1 MKNLST
7 IVKALLKP
15 VALVKYVCFPFLMA
29 QSQQAIDFSKIVH
42 SSSIMAKVETSESVW
57 LATDNGLYQ
66 INKTNGKYAHL
77 TTENS
82 VLPSNH
88 IKGICVTANENVYA
102 ATDNGIF
109 RFDGVSYLTISTE
122 NANLPTNHFTSIA
135 CDESGRIFLGTTNY
149 GIVMM
154 KNYKCH
160 IFNTHNS
167 VLTTNSVNKVYCNE
181 NGIIISELANG
192 YYAAMGNSTMVLIK
206 GNQTDYS
213 DALAKRN

>member
-1 MKNLST
+1 MKNLTT

-29 QSQQAIDFSKIVH
+29 QSQPVIDFSKIVQP
-42 SSSIMAKVETSESVW
+42 SAVITKAETSESVW
-57 LATDNGLYQ
+57 LGTDNGLYQ
-66 INKTNGKYAHL
+66 INKKNGKFAHL
-77 TTENS
+77 TSENS
-82 VLPSNH
+82 VLPSNN
-88 IKGICVTANENVYA
+88 IKGICVTADENVYA

-109 RFDGVSYLTISTE
+109 RFDGVSYLAISTE

-135 CDESGRIFLGTTNY
+135 CDENGRIFLGTANH

-154 KNYKCH
+154 KNYKCQ
-160 IFNTHNS
+160 IFNTQNS
-167 VLTTNSVNKVYCNE
+167 VLTTNSIRTIYCNE

-192 YYAAMGNSTMVLIK
+192 YFTAMGNTTMVLMK
-206 GNQTDYS
+206 GNQNDFS